1 MTKTISI
8 TDDLYQQL
16 ASLARPFLDKEPA
29 DVIRRLAQ
37 QATEEDEKNP
47 REFVALDPPSDL
59 VRRAP
64 RERGAVVDLDG
75 ATIRAD
81 TVPDLCAQVM
91 EYMFQKGHWD
101 KVMRL
106 APYKTSAQR
115 YLFSKTPKHPNGN
128 EFFVPIQCR
137 GLYVETHK
145 NYKTSVTQLA
155 RFTSKCGVSLT
166 YKGP

>member
-8 TDDLYQQL
+8 ADDLYQRL

-29 DVIRRLAQ
+29 DVIRRLVDQEAGENDKGAQ
-37 QATEEDEKNP
+37 HGPVPD
-47 REFVALDPPSDL
+47 LPSDL

-64 RERGAVVDLDG
+64 RERGVVVDLDG
-75 ATIRAD
+75 TTIRAD

-91 EYMFQKGHWD
+91 EYMFQNGHWD

-128 EFFVPIQCR
+128 KFFVSIQCH
-137 GLYVETHK
+137 GLHVETHK
-145 NYKTSVTQLA
+145 NYRTSVTQLA
-155 RFTSKCGVSLT
+155 RFASKCGVSLT
-166 YKGP
+166 YKGT